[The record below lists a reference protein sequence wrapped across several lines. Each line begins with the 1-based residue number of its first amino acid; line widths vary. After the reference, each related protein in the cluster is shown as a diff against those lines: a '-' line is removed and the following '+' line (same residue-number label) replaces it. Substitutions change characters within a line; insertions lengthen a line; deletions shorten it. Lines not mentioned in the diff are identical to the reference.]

1 MLGVPR
7 ARRADDGEVQATGCA
22 VAIASAAVAA
32 GSAVE
37 IAGRIGDDADG
48 DAVVLDLARRGIG
61 HAALLRVGGLATS
74 GTEATSVRGLAAAD
88 VELALRYLPG
98 YRVVVVAEELEQGGI
113 GAAVEA
119 ASWAGAH
126 LVVVSESDRAVPGL
140 PDASTVLL
148 TPHGD
153 PDRATAG
160 APDGTLDRTPAGT
173 PDRAQDGAFAALVGA
188 YSAALDRGIDPK
200 RAFAEEAARFNP
212 EHVDE

>member
-1 MLGVPR
+1 MR
-7 ARRADDGEVQATGCA
+7 
-22 VAIASAAVAA
+22 S
-32 GSAVE
+32 
-37 IAGRIGDDADG
+37 
-48 DAVVLDLARRGIG
+48 
-61 HAALLRVGGLATS
+61 
-74 GTEATSVRGLAAAD
+74 LAAAD